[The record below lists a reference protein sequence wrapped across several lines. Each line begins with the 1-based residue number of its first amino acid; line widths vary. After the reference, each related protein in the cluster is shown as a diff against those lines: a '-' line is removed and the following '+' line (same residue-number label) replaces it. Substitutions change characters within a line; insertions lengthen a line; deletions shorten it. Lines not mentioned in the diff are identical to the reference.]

1 MENLEIDTNTQTSR
15 LKTCVIRRVW
25 STHFLSTT
33 SDHFL
38 LLSDP
43 SGCDVDLTATNVKQY
58 ISTDYYPRRYLDN
71 QDCTFT
77 FMAPFGGEILVFFE
91 DVQLEEGFDF
101 VMFRK

>member
-1 MENLEIDTNTQTSR
+1 MENPEIGTIPRPQD
-15 LKTCVIRRVW
+15 LKRV
-25 STHFLSTT
+25 SQEGCGQPTY
-33 SDHFL
+33 FL
-38 LLSDP
+38 LCHYFLFHSDP

-77 FMAPFGGEILVFFE
+77 FMAPFGGGILVFFE